1 MGVLQALRG
10 PGASRGQAVK
20 DVLELIGWMALVF
33 AASVGASYA
42 FHALVGRWRGPKLD
56 PCGAKL
62 RLRAAHGVYRC
73 RVLEAGGGEWTVSS
87 PIQRDAYVPLQVGET
102 LTVEWPTP
110 KGVVL
115 FRTRVLSRDAVDHT
129 FRIAAPESPRP
140 QERRGEPRA
149 TEFPVDRVAF
159 DGRPAELVDLSPKG
173 CRLRTRF
180 APAPGS
186 RVRVDLPWSEEPAF
200 GAVLEQRAAC
210 FDGSPGVEVRLVFEA
225 RVPVGLSG

>member
-1 MGVLQALRG
+1 M
-10 PGASRGQAVK
+10 K

-42 FHALVGRWRGPKLD
+42 FHALVGRWRGPRLD
-56 PCGAKL
+56 PRGAKL
-62 RLRAAHGVYRC
+62 RLRAPHGVYRC
-73 RVLEAGGGEWTVSS
+73 RVLDAAGGEWTVSS
-87 PIQRDAYVPLQVGET
+87 PIQRDAYVPLRVGET

-110 KGVVL
+110 RGVVL

-159 DGRPAELVDLSPKG
+159 DGRPAELVDLCSKG

-186 RVRVDLPWSEEPAF
+186 RVRVDLPWADEPAF

-210 FDGSPGVEVRLVFEA
+210 FDGSPGVEVRLVFED